1 MKASEIPSR
10 AIVPQ
15 PFASGVGAAYSPIS
29 SISVPNAPSFP
40 DGFPSSFSAPASN
53 NGNYVTRGQMNAI
66 GRIASQADFFGAL
79 GQHWT
84 FSAAFASAVGG
95 YPEGAILWYYN
106 GGILRPVVS
115 LIDDNMT
122 DFTQVGVDGV
132 NWKYAN
138 NVSASAQ
145 YPSWDRRAAGSIFG
159 TITAIPTAGWVDLTG
174 WRTVPH
180 DGWIRMAF
188 NVAPSAAA
196 QKTEIVLVAGN
207 SSGETPNVTTSD
219 LTQGIDP
226 LDRTLNYELF
236 DFFNQGDTN
245 NVLVPLAA
253 GTKVGLF
260 VYTDATD
267 RPSSFQITDYFYAPA
282 S

>member
-1 MKASEIPSR
+1 MVKNPPAHARDTGDLGSIPGWGR
-10 AIVPQ
+10 
-15 PFASGVGAAYSPIS
+15 SP
-29 SISVPNAPSFP
+29 
-40 DGFPSSFSAPASN
+40 GGR
-53 NGNYVTRGQMNAI
+53 NGNLFQYSSLENPMGKRAW
-66 GRIASQADFFGAL
+66 QAQRMRHA
-79 GQHWT
+79 
-84 FSAAFASAVGG
+84 
-95 YPEGAILWYYN
+95 
-106 GGILRPVVS
+106 
-115 LIDDNMT
+115 
-122 DFTQVGVDGV
+122 
-132 NWKYAN
+132 
-138 NVSASAQ
+138 
-145 YPSWDRRAAGSIFG
+145 
-159 TITAIPTAGWVDLTG
+159 AGWVDLTG